1 MQADP
6 EWQVFLQKGAE
17 AGYLIAPRNNLM
29 TPAPFAPIN
38 R

>member
-6 EWQVFLQKGAE
+6 EWQVFMRKNAE
-17 AGYLIAPRNNLM
+17 AGYLIKQENELM
-29 TPAPFAPIN
+29 TPAPFAPIK

>member
-6 EWQVFLQKGAE
+6 EWQAYVQKNAE
-17 AGYLIAPRNNLM
+17 AGYLIKQVNKLM
-29 TPAPFAPIN
+29 TPAPFAPIK

>member
-6 EWQVFLQKGAE
+6 EWQDFVRRNGE
-17 AGYLIAPRNNLM
+17 AGYLIKQETKLM
-29 TPAPFAPIN
+29 TPAAFAPIK